1 MGFARLRPAR
11 AVLYGGAMRLST
23 CLLPLVLLVGC
34 ASDASDEIDPAC
46 QQGAELIE
54 LCAGA
59 VPDAFYQACEDDP
72 TRAEELTA
80 AECPADMGKSDGWLG
95 WKEHGERCW
104 FNWECGDGLECR
116 PLEYEVPSDQVCLE
130 PGREKGRA
138 FAGDWCGDW
147 CDDDDD
153 CADGLLC
160 RNEEILA
167 NGMCVSPDH
176 EVERQAICSVDF
188 H

>member
-1 MGFARLRPAR
+1 MAGTMRP
-11 AVLYGGAMRLST
+11 YIKGWLSLT
-23 CLLPLVLLVGC
+23 LLIGC
-34 ASDASDEIDPAC
+34 AGSEAEIDPAC

-59 VPDAFYQACEDDP
+59 VPDGYFEACAEDP
-72 TRAEELTA
+72 ARAEELTA

-95 WKEHGERCW
+95 WKDYGERCW

-116 PLEYEVPSDQVCLE
+116 PLDYPSLSDQACLE
-130 PGREKGRA
+130 PGQELGRV
-138 FAGDWCGDW
+138 FLGDYCGDW

-160 RNEEILA
+160 RDEDVFT
-167 NGMCVSPDH
+167 NGMCVSHDK
-176 EVERQAICSVDF
+176 RLDTQAMCGLDF